1 MGIESAS
8 STGLHLL
15 VVRPITVGER
25 ERFAANL
32 ETLHLLGA
40 GLVGEVM
47 RYVALENGRW
57 CALLGFGS
65 GALYVRSR
73 EDLLSWKRRAA
84 LAQAA
89 LHHQQPEVLHP

>member
-15 VVRPITVGER
+15 MVRPITVGER

-32 ETLHLLGA
+32 QTLHLLGA

-47 RYVALENGRW
+47 RYVALENGR
-57 CALLGFGS
+57 
-65 GALYVRSR
+65 
-73 EDLLSWKRRAA
+73 
-84 LAQAA
+84 
-89 LHHQQPEVLHP
+89 